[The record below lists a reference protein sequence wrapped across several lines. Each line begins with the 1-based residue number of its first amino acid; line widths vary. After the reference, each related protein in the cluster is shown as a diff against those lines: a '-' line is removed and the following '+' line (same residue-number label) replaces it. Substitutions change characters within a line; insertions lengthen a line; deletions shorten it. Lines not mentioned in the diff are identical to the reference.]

1 MKGFLRAIKYIAVG
15 ILLTVVFLF
24 YLNPPEPVREMFRIK
39 DRDKRV
45 KHIDAPKVSLSD
57 AILVAGK
64 RIFNWRQANK
74 HQLVNGVV
82 APDQL
87 QPDANN
93 SVPPAVD
100 PLNNAQPLDN
110 NGVTD
115 PLAQYNGDPQ
125 AGMPDTPAND
135 IPIQAQ
141 FPGTSKGLAT
151 PGLNGSGLQDTPA
164 SQAAAAANQN
174 QTLNNLGAKTKDI
187 ANTIINETTEK
198 ILQEGHWI
206 GLEVVP
212 LTPQLAAANNIPADV
227 VGVLVDEVTLMA
239 AAAGVMA
246 GDVILAVNGLKVKDL
261 NTFEKS
267 TRQVAT
273 INQATVAVYR
283 GGNSKDVKVVANNAL
298 GVAQMEGAPM
308 ILSTAVRPHGYY
320 GPCDR
325 CHVISRTPSNKTGQ
339 LAKDAGDV
347 LITTPPPIQWGAQSP
362 HGDRGKCTNCHT
374 IK

>member
-74 HQLVNGVV
+74 HQPGASWSDKELVNGAI

-93 SVPPAVD
+93 PVTPAVD
-100 PLNNAQPLDN
+100 PLNSAQPFDN

-115 PLAQYNGDPQ
+115 PLAQQPNGDAPIDV
-125 AGMPDTPAND
+125 PND
-135 IPIQAQ
+135 VPLQAQ
-141 FPGTSKGLAT
+141 FPGSKDGPTSQVANQPPSL
-151 PGLNGSGLQDTPA
+151 SLQDAPG
-164 SQAAAAANQN
+164 
-174 QTLNNLGAKTKDI
+174 LNNLGAKIKDI
-187 ANTIINETTEK
+187 ANTTINETTEK

-347 LITTPPPIQWGAQSP
+347 LITTPPPIQWGVQSP